1 MFRLYA
7 KVFSQYSAQTRI
19 LNIKKERERARV
31 NKIRDEKAEVTT
43 KTTEIHRTIRE
54 YYEQQYANKMDN
66 LEMDRFSERFS
77 LPKANQEE
85 IESTKRPIISTE
97 LENVI

>member
-1 MFRLYA
+1 
-7 KVFSQYSAQTRI
+7 
-19 LNIKKERERARV
+19 
-31 NKIRDEKAEVTT
+31 
-43 KTTEIHRTIRE
+43 
-54 YYEQQYANKMDN
+54 
-66 LEMDRFSERFS
+66 MDRFSERFS